1 VDEKS
6 TAVKRTPKQR
16 GNMPLSAEEIRAHAS
31 QWIAAWNQRDI
42 EKIMEHYAEDIEFE
56 ANTVVRRWQ
65 KADGRLIG
73 RDELRKHFELGL
85 SLAPN
90 LHFELEDVFFAP
102 SGYAVLYR
110 RDNGNRVLDIVE
122 LDARNKARK
131 VKAFYSD
138 DQK

>member
-1 VDEKS
+1 
-6 TAVKRTPKQR
+6 
-16 GNMPLSAEEIRAHAS
+16 MPLSAEEIRAHAE

-65 KADGRLIG
+65 KADGKLIG
-73 RDELRKHFELGL
+73 RDELRKHFEFGL
-85 SLAPN
+85 SLAPS

-110 RDNGNRVLDIVE
+110 RDNGNRVLDVVE
-122 LDARNKARK
+122 LDARNKACR
-131 VKAFYSD
+131 VKAFYAGV
-138 DQK
+138 QK